1 MRLGSKDGTAIFA
14 TSGGGYWVADALG
27 KVFTFGNAPDDGDM
41 SATHL
46 NGPIIAAS
54 GSKRVSSETGRQP

>member
-1 MRLGSKDGTAIFA
+1 VRLGSKDGTAIFA

-54 GSKRVSSETGRQP
+54 GS